1 MFRNG
6 GSMAFAVGWMALV
19 LVAASPLHAQEHCVS
34 CTGPVGL
41 YRCTID
47 GARPGVTSSLQLLCV
62 ERMARDGG
70 HASCSV
76 KRGVTV
82 FDCDGPV
89 KRITVTDAD
98 APPVNSGAG
107 GPTAGSGVV
116 ATSPPQSQAT
126 GASPQGEPKTMLEV
140 AKRAKD
146 ATDAEFKK
154 AGEQMKSSA
163 EKTNTGFKN
172 AWRCMTT
179 FFTRCGGE

>member
-1 MFRNG
+1 
-6 GSMAFAVGWMALV
+6 MASAVGWMALV
-19 LVAASPLHAQEHCVS
+19 LVAATPSHAQEHCVS

-89 KRITVTDAD
+89 RRIMVTDAD
-98 APPVNSGAG
+98 APPVNPGVG
-107 GPTAGSGVV
+107 GP
-116 ATSPPQSQAT
+116 ATGTGGAASSPPPAQASD
-126 GASPQGEPKTMLEV
+126 ASPKGEPKTMLEV
-140 AKRAKD
+140 AKRAKE